1 MLFKLETRE
10 RLGRHTHESLL
21 SFPTK
26 GNQFSS
32 LKEPVRYCVSSA
44 LRPSAYARLRHH
56 KSIFDEWT
64 LSFPLFLFIL
74 IYLYRFWLVFSLY
87 LLRENGAFFIV
98 IPELSHGSL
107 WLAVARRFVALS
119 LGIYVIARNPNTRQR
134 LWCTGDAINSHWRT
148 IRDPFAES
156 LRHAHSR
163 RENRDEPISRNTS
176 DRRVLRRHLENFLIY
191 ILPGLDVVSFK
202 VIDEWMAFW
211 LCGWEGVWPFFSLF
225 LKPFILVETDET
237 FIFLLS
243 FFKRRRRQ

>member
-1 MLFKLETRE
+1 MGPFHCYS
-10 RLGRHTHESLL
+10 GAL
-21 SFPTK
+21 S
-26 GNQFSS
+26 
-32 LKEPVRYCVSSA
+32 R
-44 LRPSAYARLRHH
+44 
-56 KSIFDEWT
+56 
-64 LSFPLFLFIL
+64 FL
-74 IYLYRFWLVFSLY
+74 VA
-87 LLRENGAFFIV
+87 GC
-98 IPELSHGSL
+98 
-107 WLAVARRFVALS
+107 VARRFVALS

-176 DRRVLRRHLENFLIY
+176 DRRVLRRQLENIFCQVWMSFPSRWLTNEWRF
-191 ILPGLDVVSFK
+191 GSVV
-202 VIDEWMAFW
+202 
-211 LCGWEGVWPFFSLF
+211 GRGYGRFSLLF

>member
-1 MLFKLETRE
+1 MGPFHCYS
-10 RLGRHTHESLL
+10 GAL
-21 SFPTK
+21 S
-26 GNQFSS
+26 
-32 LKEPVRYCVSSA
+32 R
-44 LRPSAYARLRHH
+44 
-56 KSIFDEWT
+56 
-64 LSFPLFLFIL
+64 FL
-74 IYLYRFWLVFSLY
+74 VA
-87 LLRENGAFFIV
+87 GC
-98 IPELSHGSL
+98 
-107 WLAVARRFVALS
+107 VARRFVALS

-211 LCGWEGVWPFFSLF
+211 LCGWERVWPFFSPFLEAIYPCRNGWDIYIPPLF
-225 LKPFILVETDET
+225 F
-237 FIFLLS
+237 
-243 FFKRRRRQ
+243 